1 MRITANGVELE
12 VEVHGDSA
20 NPAIV
25 LMRGLGT
32 QLIDWPRSFIEALL
46 AAGLR
51 VVVFDNRDVG
61 LSQKFE
67 GLPDISQVASG
78 AETPPYTLDNMAGD
92 VVGIL
97 DALYIEQAH
106 LFAISMGG
114 MIGQVVAAKYG
125 DRLKTFFSVMS
136 SSGKPGL
143 PGPTPE
149 ALATLNVETSLDAS
163 ADEIIEAT
171 AEGLRVCGSPAYPL
185 SEEERLAIGRARY
198 ERDYSPGGA
207 RRQMAAVVATGDR
220 AELLKTIKVPTLVI
234 HGADDPLVPLA
245 AGEDT
250 AAQIPG
256 AALKV
261 IPGMGHDL
269 PDALMPEMANI
280 VLTFIR
286 GQFTSSRY

>member
-1 MRITANGVELE
+1 VRISANGIELE
-12 VEVHGDSA
+12 VEVHGDDA
-20 NPAIV
+20 DPAIV

-32 QLIDWPRSFIEALL
+32 QLIDWPRSFIDALL

-67 GLPDISQVASG
+67 GLPDIGRVAAG
-78 AETPPYTLDNMAGD
+78 AETPPYTLDDMAAD
-92 VVGIL
+92 VVVIL
-97 DALYIEQAH
+97 DALDIEQAH

-114 MIGQVVAAKYG
+114 MIGQLIAAKYG
-125 DRLKTFFSVMS
+125 NCLKTFFSVMS

-149 ALATLNVETSLDAS
+149 ALATLNAETALDAS
-163 ADEIIEAT
+163 PEEIIQAT
-171 AEGLRVCGSPAYPL
+171 AEGLRVCGSPGYPL

-198 ERDYSPGGA
+198 ERDHSPGGA

-220 AELLKTIKVPTLVI
+220 SELLKTIKVPTLVI

-256 AALKV
+256 AELKV

-269 PDALMPEMANI
+269 PPALVPQMANI
-280 VLTFIR
+280 VRDFIR
-286 GQFTSSRY
+286 GQFT